1 MPLVVMPQPLLIY
14 ALNEPE
20 TPEDAALNVLNAHRS
35 WTTFART
42 FPESWSEPEGDGKV
56 KISLKFYLRAW
67 KTALGENSQGRL
79 SGEGQVRGGL
89 RRRGH

>member
-1 MPLVVMPQPLLIY
+1 M
-14 ALNEPE
+14 
-20 TPEDAALNVLNAHRS
+20 T
-35 WTTFART
+35 
-42 FPESWSEPEGDGKV
+42 GKV

-67 KTALGENSQGRL
+67 KTAPGENSQGRL